1 MMFRRVLLTIALLGA
16 MALGGIW
23 AMGRADSVAAQ
34 TTEPAAAY
42 DPTQTITVVGNG
54 SVMVAPDVAR
64 VSAGVE
70 TSADTVSAAM
80 QENRER
86 MDAMMAALKALE
98 IPDKDIQTANFSI
111 YVDRYSEPIPTG
123 EVGTFIQPNPLYRVS
138 NMVNVIIRDLD
149 KVSGVLDSVIE
160 AGANNIWGVN
170 FEVDD
175 ETAAQAEAR
184 SKAMANALS
193 QGQALAELAEVQLGP
208 VMAISE
214 VIGGTTYPRLAAYA
228 VGMGGGGDSS
238 ISPGELE
245 VTYQVQVTYYIVR

>member
-1 MMFRRVLLTIALLGA
+1 MFRRVLVTIALVA
-16 MALGGIW
+16 AVALGGAW
-23 AMGRADSVAAQ
+23 AMGQAGSAAAQ
-34 TTEPAAAY
+34 TTEPAVPF
-42 DPTQTITVVGNG
+42 DSTQTITVVGNG
-54 SVMVAPDVAR
+54 SVLVAPDVAR

-80 QENRER
+80 QENREK

-98 IPDKDIQTANFSI
+98 IAEKDIQTANFSI
-111 YVDRYSEPIPTG
+111 YVDRYSEPVLAG
-123 EVGTFIQPNPLYRVS
+123 EEGASSQPKPLYRVS
-138 NMVNVIIRDLD
+138 NMVNVTIRDLE

-170 FEVDD
+170 FEIDD

-184 SKAMANALS
+184 SKAMANAKS

-214 VIGGTTYPRLAAYA
+214 VIGGTSYPRIASYA
-228 VGMGGGGDSS
+228 VAMGGGGDGTS

-245 VTYQVQVTYYIVR
+245 ITYQIQVTYYIVR